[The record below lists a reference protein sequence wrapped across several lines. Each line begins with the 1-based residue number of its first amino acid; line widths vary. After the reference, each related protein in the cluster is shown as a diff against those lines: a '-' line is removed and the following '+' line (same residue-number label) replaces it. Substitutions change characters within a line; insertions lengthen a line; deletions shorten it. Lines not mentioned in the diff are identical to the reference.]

1 MKNKIVKVMLCG
13 ASLSGNLGGQAMYD
27 AIIDEL
33 AKRAKLEVTIVSK
46 YPDDDRL
53 GCEERNYN
61 LLPFPTVK
69 QFFVGGLFYCIG
81 NVLKYFH
88 LPYKSSIGG

>member
-1 MKNKIVKVMLCG
+1 MKNKTVKVMLCG

-33 AKRAKLEVTIVSK
+33 SKSVKLEVTIVSK
-46 YPDDDRL
+46 YPEDDRL
-53 GCEERNYN
+53 GCEERGYK

-69 QFFVGGLFYCIG
+69 QFFLGGLFYCIG
-81 NVLKYFH
+81 NVFKFLH